1 MVRIDELVGAFV
13 AACGAGVL
21 VAAWWATLTGAF

>member
-1 MVRIDELVGAFV
+1 MVRIDEIVGAFV

-21 VAAWWATLTGAF
+21 MAAWWATLTSAF